1 MKAFIIL
8 PSISHGGFCCPI
20 HSKYLPSF
28 ETWICH
34 TAIKKD
40 TKWQFSADTKQL
52 LLVVGVGLY
61 VPLHGGGTC
70 MSDTAKSV
78 DPYSWWWSSKIHIDG
93 IILMRKRN
101 IAGENLP
108 TTNTV
113 KLLTAGHSQCVGV
126 AARTI
131 CNLSLLFSAG
141 WGSSPPPGAG
151 REP

>member
-1 MKAFIIL
+1 MIAFIIL
-8 PSISHGGFCCPI
+8 PWISHGGFCCPI
-20 HSKYLPSF
+20 YWKDLSSF
-28 ETWICH
+28 ETGTIH
-34 TAIKKD
+34 TAMKKD

-52 LLVVGVGLY
+52 LVVVGVDLY

-70 MSDTAKSV
+70 MSDTAESV
-78 DPYSWWWSSKIHIDG
+78 DLFCWWWSSKIHIDG

-108 TTNTV
+108 TRNTV
-113 KLLTAGHSQCVGV
+113 KILTVGHSQCAGV

-131 CNLSLLFSAG
+131 CNLSLLFFAG